1 VPVAITPEAFGPR
14 LRALRNTKGL
24 SLSEFARRI
33 YYSKGYLS
41 RVETGASTPSAEFA
55 RRCDVELEAD
65 GALVA
70 LVPSAAPDAAPDT
83 AREPADD
90 YDDGTW
96 IVTMAPDGSTS
107 FVPLGRREMLLGG
120 AVVVAGLAGAN
131 RLAWPPAQAAGEN
144 LMYHR
149 QLLEAARGLGQVAAP
164 QTVLPMVVGQAQA
177 LRALSRGVQGGDA
190 FDVATLFARTAE
202 FAGWMAQESGDD
214 NAATWWTG
222 KAVQIAAAA
231 GDRHTAAYALVRRAL
246 ITMYQGDAPATIGL
260 ARQAQSATGTPM
272 RILGLAAQ
280 REAQGHALAG
290 DYDEC
295 MRALERANQHLQAAR
310 GDEMAGPVI
319 GTSHISDPVSVVT
332 GWCLYDLS
340 RPREA
345 AEILDREI
353 SHIPI
358 SAVRAR
364 LRFGIRQALAH
375 AAAGDLDRACELA
388 QSMIG
393 QTSLVGSATILADV
407 RRLAA
412 TLRRWSSHPAVRAL
426 EPAFTAALYRG
437 PVISGMPKAGGIT

>member
-1 VPVAITPEAFGPR
+1 MEGGVPVAITPEAFGPR
-14 LRALRNTKGL
+14 LRALRNTRGL
-24 SLSEFARRI
+24 SLSEFARRV

-70 LVPSAAPDAAPDT
+70 LVSSTAPDVTPET
-83 AREPADD
+83 ALEPADD

-120 AVVVAGLAGAN
+120 AVVVAGLAGGN
-131 RLAWPPAQAAGEN
+131 RPASSPAQTPGGQV
-144 LMYHR
+144 LYHR

-164 QTVLPMVVGQAQA
+164 ETVLPMVVGQAQA
-177 LRALSRGVQGGDA
+177 LRALSRDVQGRDA
-190 FDVATLFARTAE
+190 IEIATLFARTAE
-202 FAGWMAQESGDD
+202 FAGWMAQESNDD
-214 NAATWWTG
+214 KAATWWTG
-222 KAVQIAAAA
+222 KAVQTAAAV
-231 GDRHTAAYALVRRAL
+231 GDRYTAAYALVRRAL
-246 ITMYQGDAPATIGL
+246 ITMYQGDAQATIGL
-260 ARQAQSATGTPM
+260 ARQAQSAPGTPQ

-295 MRALERANQHLQAAR
+295 MRALERAGRYLHAAR
-310 GDEMAGPVI
+310 ADEVAGPVI
-319 GTSHISDPVSVVT
+319 GTSHIPDPVSVVT
-332 GWCLYDLS
+332 GWCLFDLG

-345 AEILDREI
+345 ADVLDREI
-353 SHIPI
+353 VHIPI
-358 SAVRAR
+358 GAVRAR

-393 QTSLVGSATILADV
+393 QANMVGSATILADV

-412 TLRRWSSHPAVRAL
+412 TLRRWSSYPAVRAL
-426 EPAFTAALYRG
+426 DPSFGAALYRG
-437 PVISGMPKAGGIT
+437 SA